1 MRRQSRGQASTR
13 SDHSQDGRCDDNE
26 VENAI
31 NTKRFLQ
38 AHTDERT
45 QNRADTTQQDQLPA
59 HGHDS
64 IRRHDIMSMSD
75 ANRVQRGYKASEQS
89 YYWQSYEERTWKMH
103 QLKRRSREPHAQPG

>member
-38 AHTDERT
+38 AHTDERA

-59 HGHDS
+59 QGHDP
-64 IRRHDIMSMSD
+64 IRWHDIMSMSD
-75 ANRVQRGYKASEQS
+75 ANRVKRGYKASEQS
-89 YYWQSYEERTWKMH
+89 HYRQNHGKRAWKMH
-103 QLKRRSREPHAQPG
+103 QCERRAREPYAQSS